1 MTGRL
6 NFQGSNLL
14 IGTLGLILTVTV
26 VAIDDGDNS
35 VLAATLQS
43 GTSIWDG
50 VYTEEQAARGQKA
63 YVRDCAQCHLEDLLG
78 DGIATALIGD
88 PFTFRWSDL
97 SVGDMFVVIR
107 TTMPEGAAGSLS
119 RRRYLDIIS
128 YLLQANEFPAGD
140 TALPRR
146 ASALEQI
153 IIQIEP
159 PQ

>member
-1 MTGRL
+1 MTGRQ
-6 NFQGSNLL
+6 NFKRSSL
-14 IGTLGLILTVTV
+14 IIGALGLILTVPA

-43 GTSIWDG
+43 GTSVWDG

-63 YVRDCAQCHLEDLLG
+63 YVQDCAQCHLEDLLG
-78 DGIATALIGD
+78 DGIASALIGE

-107 TTMPEGAAGSLS
+107 TTMPEGAAGNLS

-140 TALPRR
+140 TPLPRR

-153 IIQIEP
+153 IIQADP